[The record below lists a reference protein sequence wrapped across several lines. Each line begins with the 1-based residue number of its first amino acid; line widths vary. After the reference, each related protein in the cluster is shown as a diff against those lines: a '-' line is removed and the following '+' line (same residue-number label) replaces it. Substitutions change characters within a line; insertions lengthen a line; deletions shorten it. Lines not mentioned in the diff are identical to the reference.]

1 MDSILKQ
8 LYLLFGISAV
18 IFTLTGIAIGYSLG
32 VWKSSRFYK
41 KYIEI
46 TDEWFIHFKPKERD
60 EYFEKS
66 KKLKEW
72 LEND

>member
-8 LYLLFGISAV
+8 LYLLFGISDV

-46 TDEWFIHFKPKERD
+46 NAV
-60 EYFEKS
+60 EKMKSDIKGWS
-66 KKLKEW
+66 KSISIL
-72 LEND
+72 

>member
-32 VWKSSRFYK
+32 VWKSSGFYK

-46 TDEWFIHFKPKERD
+46 NAV
-60 EYFEKS
+60 EKMKSDIKGWS
-66 KKLKEW
+66 KSISI
-72 LEND
+72 